1 MPELSRF
8 FGIVIQ
14 MHFNDHPP
22 PHFHAKYGE
31 FKAAIDIATLTVS
44 DGYLPPRAYGLVIE
58 WASIHEDELQHA
70 WNRIREHRSPGKITP
85 LT

>member
-31 FKAAIDIATLTVS
+31 FKAAIEFETLTVS
-44 DGYLPPRAYGLVIE
+44 DGYLPPRA
-58 WASIHEDELQHA
+58 
-70 WNRIREHRSPGKITP
+70 
-85 LT
+85 

>member
-1 MPELSRF
+1 MPEISRF

-31 FKAAIDIATLTVS
+31 FKASIEIETLAVS
-44 DGYLPPRAYGLVIE
+44 DGYLPSRAYGLTIE
-58 WASIHEDELQHA
+58 WASLHEDELREA
-70 WNRIREHRSPGKITP
+70 WNRIRRHQPAGKIAP
-85 LT
+85 LI